1 MWDSKN
7 SGRVYWDDLEG
18 WDGEGVGGGFGM
30 GNTCTP
36 MADSCQ
42 CMVKPLQYWKVI
54 SLQLK

>member
-1 MWDSKN
+1 MWESKN
-7 SGRVYWDDLEG
+7 SGRVHWDELEG
-18 WDGEGVGGGFGM
+18 WDGAGVGGGFGM

-36 MADSCQ
+36 MANSCQ